1 MKAEAMYDEFILAV
15 NNVASHVL
23 IVDKWTYSFFL
34 SSRIFKMNES
44 SQPYY
49 FINRTLS
56 TNYLVTFILKSVE
69 SYLFFNAFDFLPA
82 ANFYRHEFKTNPKIK
97 NRQ

>member
-1 MKAEAMYDEFILAV
+1 MKAEAMYDELILTV

-23 IVDKWTYSFFL
+23 IVDKWSYSLLL
-34 SSRIFKMNES
+34 SSRTFLMNVS

-56 TNYLVTFILKSVE
+56 ISCFVTFIRISLS
-69 SYLFFNAFDFLPA
+69 SYFDINAFDFFPA
-82 ANFYRHEFKTNPKIK
+82 ANFYKHVFKINPKTK

>member
-1 MKAEAMYDEFILAV
+1 MKAEAMYDELILTV

-23 IVDKWTYSFFL
+23 IVDKWSYSLLL
-34 SSRIFKMNES
+34 SSRTFLMNVS

-56 TNYLVTFILKSVE
+56 INCLVTFILKSVE
-69 SYLFFNAFDFLPA
+69 SYLFFNAYDFLPA
-82 ANFYRHEFKTNPKIK
+82 ATFYSSEFKTNPKIK